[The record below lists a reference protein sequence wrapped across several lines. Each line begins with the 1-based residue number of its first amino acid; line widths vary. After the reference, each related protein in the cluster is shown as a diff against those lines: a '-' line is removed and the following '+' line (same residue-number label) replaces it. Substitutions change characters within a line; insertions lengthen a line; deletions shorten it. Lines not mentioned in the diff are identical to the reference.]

1 MQCSDLSTKALF
13 SSIAGND
20 LNWHAR
26 LRHPSESKLNKV
38 ARRANINCTIVSLP
52 PKCVVCP
59 LVNTHKLPSVSST
72 SRSMKPFNLI
82 YADLWT
88 SPIVSVTTAKYFLLL
103 IDYTKYMWIFFHY
116 NKSQTKVVMDLFKAM
131 VEK

>member
-1 MQCSDLSTKALF
+1 
-13 SSIAGND
+13 
-20 LNWHAR
+20 
-26 LRHPSESKLNKV
+26 
-38 ARRANINCTIVSLP
+38 
-52 PKCVVCP
+52 
-59 LVNTHKLPSVSST
+59 
-72 SRSMKPFNLI
+72 MKPFNLI